1 MNFFVLS
8 GSWKK
13 DIFLSDF
20 FLWRGMKN
28 NLKFSN
34 CIATSL
40 IRDEMQ
46 YDHVLAQ
53 WVKILKNVKKKN
65 QETLTIMRALVN
77 NNRVPGLHYPCSS
90 RPIQQFLVIYF
101 FSFLEHSKY
110 VVVVQLLLLPTWKV
124 RDFGK
129 GQKFVETSY
138 LSLLIKGN
146 FRIWYILPYL
156 IIYDMKFTI
165 LMMFFEIFFFLSKGE
180 QIRAFRDSTSTSS

>member
-53 WVKILKNVKKKN
+53 WVKILKNVRKKSRN
-65 QETLTIMRALVN
+65 IDNMD

-110 VVVVQLLLLPTWKV
+110 VVVVQLLLPTWKV

-165 LMMFFEIFFFLSKGE
+165 LMMFFEIFFFFFQKVSKFALFAIPHP
-180 QIRAFRDSTSTSS
+180 QALRDIN

>member
-1 MNFFVLS
+1 M
-8 GSWKK
+8 
-13 DIFLSDF
+13 
-20 FLWRGMKN
+20 
-28 NLKFSN
+28 
-34 CIATSL
+34 
-40 IRDEMQ
+40 
-46 YDHVLAQ
+46 
-53 WVKILKNVKKKN
+53 
-65 QETLTIMRALVN
+65 
-77 NNRVPGLHYPCSS
+77 PGLHYPCSS
-90 RPIQQFLVIYF
+90 RPIQQFLVIYI

-180 QIRAFRDSTSTSS
+180 QIRAFRDSTLTSSSGHKLGIFRVIDSRANAYQVFTDFCSPPHRPYYFLKLY